1 MADLRPETP
10 APSAPDLQDDLIENS
25 PLREADPLAIEEF
38 LDRIND
44 LLVAGTPS
52 AIRANDDALLTRLV
66 ETFRE
71 EAKEMVQREKNK
83 PRRAA
88 GAGRPTKPIIPVE
101 LLDL

>member
-1 MADLRPETP
+1 MTDLRPEAA
-10 APSAPDLQDDLIENS
+10 APSAPDLQGDLIENS
-25 PLREADPLAIEEF
+25 PLREADPLALEEF

-83 PRRAA
+83 PKRVTKTAK
-88 GAGRPTKPIIPVE
+88 PTIAVE